1 MTKKEI
7 LTETVEKIN
16 KKENN
21 IAVFKASDIK
31 ENQKEDDIN
40 IISHSEK
47 KVKWDYLQKR

>member
-7 LTETVEKIN
+7 LNETVEKIN

-31 ENQKEDDIN
+31 ENQKKDDIN

-47 KVKWDYLQKR
+47 NSSGIISKKR